1 MYISGIADEAGQ
13 PLETQIKAHHELGL
27 KHIEV
32 RMVDNQSFTQMDD
45 AAFTAVFDRL
55 SAAGLQISC
64 YGSSIANWSRPIT
77 DDFKADVEE
86 LERCV
91 PRMQKTK
98 TQFIRVM
105 SWPNQGLNQEDWGNE
120 AVRRMQILA
129 QMAEAGGVTLGLENC
144 TGYAS
149 QNAAKMLEF
158 IERVNSPALKII
170 FDTGN
175 SVGYNLNSLDMY
187 TQLKPHIAYV
197 HIKDGYRDSEGR
209 IHYVQPN
216 CGMGYVRQILSDL
229 QANGYEGGLSLEPHV
244 MAVVHTGKTNDDAA
258 ALYQSYIEYG
268 ENFKTLLAAVRES
281 SPVLAAV

>member
-1 MYISGIADEAGQ
+1 MYITGIADEAGQ
-13 PLETQIKAHHELGL
+13 PLETQIRAHHELGL

-32 RMVDNQSFTQMDD
+32 RMVDNQLFTQMDD
-45 AAFTAVFDRL
+45 EAFNSVFERLAAAD
-55 SAAGLQISC
+55 LQISC
-64 YGSSIANWSRPIT
+64 YGSAIANWSRPIT
-77 DDFKADVEE
+77 GDFQVDVDE
-86 LERCV
+86 LERCI

-105 SWPNQGLNQEDWGNE
+105 SWPNEGLSQEDWGNE
-120 AVRRMQILA
+120 TVRRMKVLA
-129 QMAEAGGVTLGLENC
+129 QMAEAGGITLGLENC

-149 QNAAKMLEF
+149 QNASKMLEF

-175 SVGYNLNSLDMY
+175 SVGYNLNGLDMY

-197 HIKDGYRDSEGR
+197 HIKDGYRDSDGQ

-216 CGMGYVRQILSDL
+216 CGVGYVRQILSDL
-229 QANGYEGGLSLEPHV
+229 HANGYEGGISLEPHV
-244 MAVVHTGKTNDDAA
+244 MAVVHTGKTNDDAE

-268 ENFKTLLAAVRES
+268 VNLKAIMEKVRGASPALLSA
-281 SPVLAAV
+281 